1 MGNVLHEKA
10 KLILEYLQGR
20 ALNEGAPTVREICT
34 ELHIKS
40 TSTVQRYINELIE
53 EGYLE
58 RQDGRKRTLRLASA
72 EGISVPVVGTVAAG
86 QPITAIENIDGYI
99 TFSGYRGNPAE
110 LFALHIRGNSMIE
123 AGIFDGDVVI
133 VRRTPVAEN
142 GQIVVALIDN
152 EATVKRFFK
161 EDGHFRLQPENSSMD
176 PIFTDELSILG
187 KVIALVRNY
196 E

>member
-1 MGNVLHEKA
+1 M
-10 KLILEYLQGR
+10 
-20 ALNEGAPTVREICT
+20 REICT

-72 EGISVPVVGTVAAG
+72 EGISVPVMGTVAAG